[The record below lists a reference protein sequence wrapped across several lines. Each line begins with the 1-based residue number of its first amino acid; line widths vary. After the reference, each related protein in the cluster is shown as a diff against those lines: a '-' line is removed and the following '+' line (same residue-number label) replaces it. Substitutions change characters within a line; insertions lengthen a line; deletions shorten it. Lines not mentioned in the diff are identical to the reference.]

1 MPSRK
6 GKGYE
11 NKAKNLCQ
19 SDLKNRKMKA
29 ITRVKTCLQHSYE
42 LNWSDLQQLDPFKP
56 IHDEFIG
63 YAHQRHNLTG
73 CSETRTIGAQSVC
86 AL

>member
-19 SDLKNRKMKA
+19 SDLKNKKIESHNARK
-29 ITRVKTCLQHSYE
+29 
-42 LNWSDLQQLDPFKP
+42 
-56 IHDEFIG
+56 
-63 YAHQRHNLTG
+63 NLFT
-73 CSETRTIGAQSVC
+73 
-86 AL
+86 ALI